1 MPDLYGT
8 NRDGYIVSDTVTTW
22 AGARNDT
29 DGNSVVDS
37 ASSGTAA
44 VSVSRFGS
52 RGGGNTYRVTRTFM
66 GFDTSQITGT
76 VTSATLKIYTLTN
89 FSADVIVVKSSWDRA
104 ANLQTTDFDE
114 ITGFVSGA
122 SMAGNVTDYSSETE
136 ISGIGSYQDIT
147 LNSTA
152 ASDIETSDD
161 FEIAIVEYD
170 HDYLNSA
177 PTSNQTVSLGMY
189 FTDNAGTS
197 KDPYIEY
204 TVTTA
209 YGHTVNGVIPAN
221 IKFVNAVSTGDIEKI
236 INVD

>member
-1 MPDLYGT
+1 MPDLYST
-8 NRDGYIVSDTVTTW
+8 NRDGYIISDTLTTW
-22 AGARNDT
+22 NAARNDT
-29 DGNSVVDS
+29 DGNSVHDGVNN
-37 ASSGTAA
+37 SSAA
-44 VSVSRFGS
+44 VEVSRFGS
-52 RGGGNTYRVTRTFM
+52 RGGGNTFRVARAFL

-76 VTSATLKIYTLTN
+76 VTSATLKIYPHLN
-89 FSADVIVVKSSWDRA
+89 ISADIIVVKSSWDRA

-114 ITGFVSGA
+114 ITGFVSGS
-122 SMAGNVTDYSSETE
+122 SMAGNVTDYSSETV
-136 ISGIGSYQDIT
+136 ISGTGSYQDIT

-177 PTSNQTVSLGMY
+177 PTRNGTKSLGMY
-189 FTDNAGTS
+189 FTDNPSTS

-204 TVTTA
+204 AVTTG
-209 YGHTVNGVIPAN
+209 YGQTVNGVIPAN

-236 INVD
+236 ISVD

>member
-1 MPDLYGT
+1 MADLYGT
-8 NRDGYIVSDTVTTW
+8 NRDGYIISDTLTTW
-22 AGARNDT
+22 NAARNDT
-29 DGNSVVDS
+29 DGNSVNDGVNNYS
-37 ASSGTAA
+37 HA

-52 RGGGNTYRVTRTFM
+52 RGGGNTYRITRTFL

-76 VTSATLKIYTLTN
+76 VTSATLKIYPYSQTN
-89 FSADVIVVKSSWDRA
+89 ADVIVVKSSWDRA

-114 ITGFVSGA
+114 ITGFVSGS
-122 SMAGNVTDYSSETE
+122 SMAGNVTDYSSETA
-136 ISGIGSYQDIT
+136 ISGTKSYQDIT

-177 PTSNQTVSLGMY
+177 PTANGTVSLGMY
-189 FTDNAGTS
+189 FTDNPGTS

-204 TVTTA
+204 TVTTG
-209 YGHTVNGVIPAN
+209 YGQTVNGVIPAN
-221 IKFVNAVSTGDIEKI
+221 IKFVNAVSTGNIEKI